1 MTTYQVNVLN
11 PKADR
16 LLKDLADLELI
27 SLSETSAD
35 PFLAVVNRLRDNAS
49 AAPPTMEEITD
60 EVEAVRSQR
69 YARSKA

>member
-11 PKADR
+11 PKADK
-16 LLKDLADLELI
+16 LLKDLADIELI

-35 PFLAVVNRLRDNAS
+35 PFLAVVNRLRDNACV
-49 AAPPTMEEITD
+49 APLTLEEITE
-60 EVEAVRSQR
+60 EVETVRSQR

>member
-1 MTTYQVNVLN
+1 MTTYQANVLN

-35 PFLAVVNRLRDNAS
+35 PFLMVVNRLRNNAC
-49 AAPPTMEEITD
+49 AAPPTLEEITE
-60 EVEAVRSQR
+60 EVEAVRYR
-69 YARSKA
+69 RSG